1 MEDNAPSPN
10 DAEKKLKDGSVT
22 EPEFASYYA
31 AAASAAV
38 SGHTFSAEEP
48 AAAASD
54 AGSSPDAPSSDASS
68 AQVSSDAVQAQA
80 ETHDAQTPDEAETS
94 ADISDDGSPHGPL
107 DLFSDEKNEE
117 TSEQEG
123 APSGQEE
130 EGTESQEPGQNA
142 PGDSDNAPVIA
153 AFQTPEKQEERT
165 PQVQEEDEDEE
176 EEGAEDDVPMS
187 IIGHLNEL
195 RRRLFRIV
203 IIVILGFV
211 AFYGVSEPLYGF
223 LSAPLQACMPEGSKL
238 IYTSPQGAFFTYMKV
253 ALVAGLLVAS
263 PYLLYVMFRFVSP
276 ALYDSERRVSVRLV
290 GAAYAMFLTGVGAN
304 YAVVFPL
311 TVRFLGTYQVSP
323 GVENML
329 TLSSYVDT
337 LLMMSLVFG
346 VVFEIPVV
354 SWLLARFGMLRAA
367 WMRRFRRHAVV
378 AILIVAAVITPTSD
392 VFTLL
397 IVSLPIWLLYEVSIL
412 LVRSAEGRGGRAE
425 TETTN
430 T

>member
-1 MEDNAPSPN
+1 MSVAN
-10 DAEKKLKDGSVT
+10 DTGGDAGLTFWEHLDVLRGSLIRMIV
-22 EPEFASYYA
+22 
-31 AAASAAV
+31 ASAA
-38 SGHTFSAEEP
+38 
-48 AAAASD
+48 
-54 AGSSPDAPSSDASS
+54 AG
-68 AQVSSDAVQAQA
+68 V
-80 ETHDAQTPDEAETS
+80 
-94 ADISDDGSPHGPL
+94 L
-107 DLFSDEKNEE
+107 
-117 TSEQEG
+117 
-123 APSGQEE
+123 
-130 EGTESQEPGQNA
+130 
-142 PGDSDNAPVIA
+142 
-153 AFQTPEKQEERT
+153 AFCLK
-165 PQVQEEDEDEE
+165 
-176 EEGAEDDVPMS
+176 
-187 IIGHLNEL
+187 
-195 RRRLFRIV
+195 
-203 IIVILGFV
+203 
-211 AFYGVSEPLYGF
+211 EPLFEVVLAPTGGDFF
-223 LSAPLQACMPEGSKL
+223 LYKL
-238 IYTSPQGAFFTYMKV
+238 IGGGDFSLRLVNTGLTEQFMVHMKV
-253 ALVAGLLVAS
+253 ALMAGLLIAS

-290 GAAYAMFLTGVGAN
+290 GAAYAMFLAGVAAN

-323 GVENML
+323 GVENLL

-425 TETTN
+425 AETTN
-430 T
+430 TKNNN